1 MYATYCRVVLNLL
14 AKSQTWMSIFCENME
29 SVCMAWIIK
38 KLKHLKTHEMFDY
51 FIENRLL

>member
-1 MYATYCRVVLNLL
+1 LYATYCRVVLNLL